1 MELIRQQ
8 EISMILV
15 AISQVPKAFFSLPKL
30 SEIRRHSPGKIV
42 QQMLTKKSSVEYF

>member
-15 AISQVPKAFFSLPKL
+15 AISQVPKEFSLPKL

-42 QQMLTKKSSVEYF
+42 QQMLTKKPSVESF